1 MNIIDS
7 HIHFWNPQHLR
18 YTWLDDLPTLN
29 KSYLP
34 ANLPSSGDGWTME
47 KLVFVQADCIEE
59 DALNEAD
66 WVSSLAKHD
75 ARIAGIVAYAPLQMD
90 DMAREYLKHLKH
102 HRLVKGV
109 RRLIQSEP
117 LGFCTQP
124 RFVRGV
130 QMLSEFDYSFDIC
143 IKHPQMNDAIE
154 LVRQC
159 PNVQFVLDHVGKPDI
174 KAGLRDPWREQIKTL
189 ALFPNVMCKISG
201 LVTEADHA
209 HWTPADLQ
217 PYIDHVL
224 EVFGIDRVMFGG
236 DYPVVE
242 LASSYERW
250 LTTIIAAT
258 ASLSQSEKHKLFYA
272 NAYQFYRLGT

>member
-29 KSYLP
+29 KSFLP
-34 ANLPSSGDGWTME
+34 ANLPVSGDGWTMD
-47 KLVFVQADCIEE
+47 KLVFVQADCIE
-59 DALNEAD
+59 DQGLDEAD

-75 ARIAGIVAYAPLQMD
+75 ARIAGIVAYAPLQLD
-90 DMAREYLKHLKH
+90 DMAREYLRRLKH
-102 HRLVKGV
+102 QRLVKGV

-130 QMLSEFDYSFDIC
+130 QMLTEFGFSFDIC
-143 IKHPQMNDAIE
+143 IRHWQMGDAIE

-159 PNVQFVLDHVGKPDI
+159 PNVQFVLDHIGKPDI
-174 KAGLRDPWREQIKTL
+174 KSGLLDPWREQIKTL
-189 ALFPNVMCKISG
+189 ASFPNVMCKISG
-201 LVTEADHA
+201 LVTEANTEQ
-209 HWTPADLQ
+209 WTPADLQ
-217 PYIDHVL
+217 PYIDHVI
-224 EVFGIDRVMFGG
+224 EAFGIDRLMFGG
-236 DYPVVE
+236 DYPVLE

-250 LTTIIAAT
+250 LATIFAAT
-258 ASLSQSEKHKLFYA
+258 ASLSEAEKSKLFYE
-272 NAYQFYRLGT
+272 NASKFYRL